1 VGSATISVDELQ
13 PGMFVHLDLDWWAH
27 PFALSSF
34 VIDSP
39 AQIETIRTLGLRRLR
54 WCPERSRQ
62 PSAPDEEADAA
73 TAPPPPEAAPSG
85 DEVGADAARAQRRRE
100 LADQRRS
107 TQRCQRQ
114 YAESAR
120 AWATIAEAAG
130 TRPAAAR
137 DTAQALTRALLD
149 KMMVDQDMCIR
160 VLSEGAGDRAAL
172 HALNVTVI
180 ALLMGRVFGFDA
192 AAMSDL
198 GVGALLHDI
207 GKLDLPLR
215 ARHPDPG
222 LAPADLGLYRS
233 HVDAGLAQAKRMGLT
248 PGATGVIAQ
257 HHELADRSGF
267 PARLGGDEI
276 AVAAR
281 IVALVDR
288 YDNLCNPL
296 LPHQGLTPHEALSLI
311 FAQSRDQF
319 DATMLNAFI
328 RMMGVYPPGSVVQLT
343 DDRFALV
350 VSANSSRP
358 LKPQVLVADPS
369 IAPEEAL
376 LLHLDEFADLGIRR
390 SVRAASL
397 PPRAQAWLSPRQ
409 RIAYFFEPHAGAAPA
424 AQRWA

>member
-1 VGSATISVDELQ
+1 MTTATISVDELR

-34 VIDSP
+34 VLDSP
-39 AQIETIRTLGLRRLR
+39 GQIETIRALGLQRLR
-54 WCPERSRQ
+54 WSPERSQ
-62 PSAPDEEADAA
+62 APASPAAADDSPAPPASDAAAAPDKAA
-73 TAPPPPEAAPSG
+73 AQDPA
-85 DEVGADAARAQRRRE
+85 AQRRSE
-100 LADQRRS
+100 LAEQRRAV
-107 TQRCQRQ
+107 QRCQRQ

-120 AWATIAEAAG
+120 AWATLAESVAP
-130 TRPAAAR
+130 RPVAAR
-137 DTAQALTRALLD
+137 DGAQALTRALLD
-149 KMMVDQDMCIR
+149 KMMVDQDICIR
-160 VLSEGAGDRAAL
+160 VLADGAGDRAAS

-180 ALLMGRVFGFDA
+180 ALLMGRVFGFGDA
-192 AAMSDL
+192 AMCDL

-215 ARHPDPG
+215 ARYADPG
-222 LAPADLGLYRS
+222 LAPADLAQYRS
-233 HVDAGLAQAKRMGLT
+233 HVESGLAHARRMGLA
-248 PGATGVIAQ
+248 PGAVEVIAQ

-267 PARLGGDEI
+267 PARLGAGQI

-296 LPHQGLTPHEALSLI
+296 LPHQAMTPHEALSLI
-311 FAQSRDQF
+311 FAQSRGQF

-358 LKPQVLVADPS
+358 LKPRVLVFDPS
-369 IAPEEAL
+369 IPPEEAL
-376 LLHLDEFADLGIRR
+376 LLHLDEDANLGVRR
-390 SVRAASL
+390 SVRASSL
-397 PPRAQAWLSPRQ
+397 PPRAQSWLSPRQ
-409 RIAYFFEPHAGAAPA
+409 RIVYFFEPQAAVVPA
-424 AQRWA
+424 EPTWV